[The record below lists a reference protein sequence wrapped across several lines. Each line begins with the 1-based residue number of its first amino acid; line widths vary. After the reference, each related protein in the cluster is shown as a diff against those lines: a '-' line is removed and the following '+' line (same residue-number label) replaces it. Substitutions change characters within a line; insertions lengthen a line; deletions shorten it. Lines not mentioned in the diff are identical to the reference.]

1 MPEILKIGSTNVV
14 ELKQHKDAITQLLL
28 ADSVV
33 TFSLVDKDGV
43 AVAGAQAIAM
53 AYAAGPPPAYR
64 GVVANTVA
72 LVAGPY
78 TANVTA
84 TNAGNVR
91 KWPIDCVA
99 EP

>member
-1 MPEILKIGSTNVV
+1 MPQILKIGSTNVV
-14 ELKQHKDAITQLLL
+14 ELSQHKDAITQLLL
-28 ADSVV
+28 ANSVV
-33 TFSLVDKDGV
+33 TCDLVDKDGV
-43 AVAGAQAIAM
+43 AVAGAQGIAM

-64 GVVANTVA
+64 GAIASTVA
-72 LVAGPY
+72 LVAAPY

-91 KWPIDCVA
+91 KFPVYCVA